1 MMDVNIVIPVRTT
14 GVFAEQTCI
23 IGLIDGLLQSLAL
36 ADEFTA
42 HINVT
47 SMRAH
52 CETCQQTPFEK
63 FMWLVTHNITVF
75 TCAGLRLISIH
86 HKVMRASV
94 IFFWHERPFQTRRKT
109 GAAPT
114 PQTGC
119 FDFFNHPITAFSK

>member
-47 SMRAH
+47 SMCAH

-63 FMWLVTHNITVF
+63 FMWLVTHNIAVF
-75 TCAGLRLISIH
+75 TRSRLRLISIDN
-86 HKVMRASV
+86 KVMRASI
-94 IFFWHERPFQTRRKT
+94 IFFWHERPFQACWKTSPTSASQTR
-109 GAAPT
+109 
-114 PQTGC
+114 
-119 FDFFNHPITAFSK
+119 